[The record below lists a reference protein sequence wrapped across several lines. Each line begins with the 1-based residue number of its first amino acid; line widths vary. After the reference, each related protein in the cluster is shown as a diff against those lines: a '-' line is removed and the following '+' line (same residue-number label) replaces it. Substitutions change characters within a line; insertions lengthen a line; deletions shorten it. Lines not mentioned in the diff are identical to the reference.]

1 VARHS
6 SISDAELLNRLS
18 AVFRDVGYAGASLA
32 ELSAA
37 TGLKRASLYHRFP
50 GGKEQMAQEVLRAA
64 GEWIG
69 DNVLSVLK
77 SDAPPRARIVAMAAK
92 LKAFYSGG
100 KQACLLNMLS
110 SAHIHNGPFT
120 KQIKAMF
127 QALIDGLSAVLIEAG
142 YDEADAASRAERAV
156 ILLQGSLVLSRGTGS
171 TRPFQTFLSTLPDE
185 LFGRDRQPAEKGGK
199 P

>member
-1 VARHS
+1 MARPS
-6 SISDAELLNRLS
+6 TISDAELLNRLS

-32 ELSAA
+32 ELSKA

-50 GGKEQMAQEVLRAA
+50 GGKEQMAREVLKAA
-64 GEWIG
+64 NDWIA
-69 DNVLSVLK
+69 DNVLSLLK
-77 SDAPPRARIVAMAAK
+77 SEAPPRARIIAMGAR
-92 LKAFYSGG
+92 LKSFYSGG

-110 SAHIHNGPFT
+110 SAHIQNGPFT

-142 YDEADAASRAERAV
+142 YDEVDAAARSERAV

-185 LFGRDRQPAEKGGK
+185 LFGGDRPSAEKGAK
-199 P
+199 L